1 MNMKKR
7 QVLVVG
13 AGLAGSTIARV
24 LADNAIKVKILEK
37 RNHIAGNSYDFI
49 NSNNERIHKYGPHL
63 LHCNKNSK
71 ALSFLNRFTDWINY
85 EHKVRALLSD
95 GRTTPLPINQITL
108 EDIYNKKF
116 CNEIEVQE
124 FLDSIRNKNLTPSN
138 TDELFK
144 FSVGDK
150 LANIF
155 FRPYTRKM
163 WGVEP
168 DELSSSI
175 GARLPVRTNKDTR
188 YFTDDFQALPKDGY
202 TKMVGNMIDHPLIE
216 VCLNKNYEK
225 GMEKD
230 FDHSFLC
237 IPIDKFFDYEYG
249 MLPYR
254 SILFESRLENTHDQ
268 ESAVINFTDNSK
280 YTRKTQW
287 SLLPNSPINLNKHKT
302 VTYEI
307 PCSMDLNPEEY
318 YYPINTKESNLIF
331 NKYKSLAKNIK
342 NISFCGRTGLFRY
355 IDMIPAVVIH
365 LEMANKFVRNL

>member
-1 MNMKKR
+1 
-7 QVLVVG
+7 
-13 AGLAGSTIARV
+13 
-24 LADNAIKVKILEK
+24 
-37 RNHIAGNSYDFI
+37 
-49 NSNNERIHKYGPHL
+49 
-63 LHCNKNSK
+63 
-71 ALSFLNRFTDWINY
+71 
-85 EHKVRALLSD
+85 
-95 GRTTPLPINQITL
+95 
-108 EDIYNKKF
+108 
-116 CNEIEVQE
+116 
-124 FLDSIRNKNLTPSN
+124 
-138 TDELFK
+138 
-144 FSVGDK
+144 
-150 LANIF
+150 
-155 FRPYTRKM
+155 
-163 WGVEP
+163 
-168 DELSSSI
+168 
-175 GARLPVRTNKDTR
+175 
-188 YFTDDFQALPKDGY
+188 
-202 TKMVGNMIDHPLIE
+202 MVGNMIDHPLIE

>member
-124 FLDSIRNKNLTPSN
+124 FLDSIRNKNL
-138 TDELFK
+138 LK
-144 FSVGDK
+144 
-150 LANIF
+150 
-155 FRPYTRKM
+155 
-163 WGVEP
+163 
-168 DELSSSI
+168 I
-175 GARLPVRTNKDTR
+175 G
-188 YFTDDFQALPKDGY
+188 
-202 TKMVGNMIDHPLIE
+202 
-216 VCLNKNYEK
+216 
-225 GMEKD
+225 
-230 FDHSFLC
+230 
-237 IPIDKFFDYEYG
+237 
-249 MLPYR
+249 
-254 SILFESRLENTHDQ
+254 
-268 ESAVINFTDNSK
+268 
-280 YTRKTQW
+280 
-287 SLLPNSPINLNKHKT
+287 
-302 VTYEI
+302 
-307 PCSMDLNPEEY
+307 
-318 YYPINTKESNLIF
+318 
-331 NKYKSLAKNIK
+331 
-342 NISFCGRTGLFRY
+342 
-355 IDMIPAVVIH
+355 
-365 LEMANKFVRNL
+365 